1 MVLNIKYQKVGFEI
15 NFRELI
21 INVEKWGDDLYR
33 EIDLIISRKKIEISE
48 IKNVFLI
55 VFIECE
61 DEIVYSL
68 FYIK

>member
-21 INVEKWGDDLYR
+21 INFEKWGDDLYR

-55 VFIECE
+55 VFIEYE

-68 FYIK
+68 FDIK

>member
-68 FYIK
+68 FDIK

>member
-1 MVLNIKYQKVGFEI
+1 MVLNIKYQKVGFEK

-55 VFIECE
+55 VFIEYE

-68 FYIK
+68 FDIK

>member
-1 MVLNIKYQKVGFEI
+1 M

-68 FYIK
+68 FDIK

>member
-55 VFIECE
+55 VFIEYE
-61 DEIVYSL
+61 DEFVYSL
-68 FYIK
+68 FDIK

>member
-21 INVEKWGDDLYR
+21 INFEKWGDDLYR

-55 VFIECE
+55 VFIEYE
-61 DEIVYSL
+61 DEFVYSL
-68 FYIK
+68 FDIK

>member
-21 INVEKWGDDLYR
+21 INFEKWGDDLYR

-48 IKNVFLI
+48 IKNIFLI

-68 FYIK
+68 FDIK

>member
-55 VFIECE
+55 VFIEYE

-68 FYIK
+68 FDIK

>member
-1 MVLNIKYQKVGFEI
+1 M

-48 IKNVFLI
+48 IKNIFLI

-68 FYIK
+68 FDIK